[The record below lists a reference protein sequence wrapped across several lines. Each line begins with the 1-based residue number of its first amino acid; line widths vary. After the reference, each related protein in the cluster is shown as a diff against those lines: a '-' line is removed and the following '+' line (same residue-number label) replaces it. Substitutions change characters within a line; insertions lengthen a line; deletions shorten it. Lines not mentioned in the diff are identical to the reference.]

1 MTDTSFVEKY
11 GPTALVTGASSGI
24 GRSFAYAL
32 AAKGMDL
39 VLLARR
45 VDRLEEIKA
54 ELEASHGIKVRI
66 LSTDL
71 ADLTAG
77 EQILAQTADLDIG
90 LIISN
95 AGIGIKGDLTT
106 HDPKFLSDILI
117 VNSHTPLQLSRG
129 YLPRLRARG
138 KGGIILVSSV
148 EALVGMPYSATYSGS
163 KAFVNNLGEGLW
175 GETSGEDIDILVM
188 CPGATDTEALRLQG
202 VDPSKLQN
210 LQSPDDVAKLTLD
223 NITNGPV
230 FIPNDHYKMSFER
243 LAAMPRRDA
252 LLAMA
257 GSMKK

>member
-1 MTDTSFVEKY
+1 MTDTSFFDKY
-11 GPTALVTGASSGI
+11 GPAALVTGASSGI

-32 AAKGMDL
+32 ASRGFDL

-45 VDRLEEIKA
+45 VDRLEDIKA
-54 ELEASHGIKVRI
+54 EVEAKHGVKVRI
-66 LSTDL
+66 LNTDL
-71 ADLTAG
+71 ADMDAA
-77 EQILAQTADLDIG
+77 EKILDQTSDLDIG
-90 LIISN
+90 LIVSN
-95 AGIGIKGDLTT
+95 AGIGIKGDIAT
-106 HDPKFLSDILI
+106 HDPKFLTDILI

-138 KGGIILVSSV
+138 KGGLILVSSV

-175 GETSGEDIDILVM
+175 GETAGEDIDVLVV

-210 LQSPDDVAKLTLD
+210 IQSPDEVAELSLN
-223 NITNGPV
+223 NITNGPKFV
-230 FIPNDHYKMSFER
+230 PNEYYRASFEH
-243 LAAMPRRDA
+243 LAAMPRQDA

-257 GSMKK
+257 NSMKK